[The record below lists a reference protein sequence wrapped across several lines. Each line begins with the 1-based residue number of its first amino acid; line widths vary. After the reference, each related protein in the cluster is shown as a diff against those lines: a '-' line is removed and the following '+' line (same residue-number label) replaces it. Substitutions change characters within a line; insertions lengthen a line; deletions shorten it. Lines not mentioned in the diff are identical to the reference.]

1 MKNNYL
7 KKLLIVLITTTIAFT
22 SCVEK
27 VDLNNMDSSVTLNPA
42 LALPIGSVHAN
53 MIDLLSFV
61 DSSFINVDEK
71 NGIYIFFEQ
80 DGLNIDFAVDQFS
93 KGEKLSE
100 TLTLSR
106 IEEVNKAFTT
116 IDSYIIDFNNKIDE
130 ITNIIQVGKISY
142 IEPLHEPEDIILPNE
157 ITSQI
162 NTINKNIEQIN
173 KFEGFDISFIPKI
186 KKTLED
192 IKTEIDKIGRLQRFT
207 EVKLPETEF
216 SFEQR
221 SEYNFGF
228 NIFEEGVKNI
238 RIDSAK
244 IASANIDF
252 EMRIEGVDF
261 SQGDYLLVELDFP
274 KLFNDTI
281 QDRFEVFKITENVFT
296 FSEHMSNFMAYF
308 DLVNK
313 TNYIDLSIN
322 FTLVSVGSL
331 TINRDAKFTF
341 DTEINLINFEE
352 IYGHIWQKDEFQSGE
367 IAFDIPAGLFNSEL
381 IQTNNILLSNPLIDI
396 DFNHNIGI
404 PMNLIVDNFYYEK
417 NGVKF
422 NLDNNNESNSI
433 KLEIE
438 QPSKIGEFSNTQFKL
453 DNTNSPIAELIQKLP
468 ERIGVQW
475 HVLTPIT
482 ADSSVHYFKNP
493 IQANMDI
500 DVTVPFQFDE
510 TTYFAYKDTI
520 AADLT
525 SIISS
530 ITDIGQIDTLCLY
543 LDITSALPA
552 NVNAKLLFLDEN
564 FNLIRETNS
573 FEITAAIVD
582 NEGKVETPTLQN
594 KTISFGN
601 NLVQDIVATKN
612 IMFEIQIEGYDDTSK
627 IYIQSTDK
635 IDIDLSLFAKA
646 KIELA
651 LESNK

>member
-7 KKLLIVLITTTIAFT
+7 RKMLTALIAITITLT

-27 VDLNNMDSSVTLNPA
+27 VDLSNMDSSVTLNPA

-80 DGLNIDFAVDQFS
+80 DGLNVDFAFDQFS

-130 ITNIIQVGKISY
+130 ITNIIQTGKISY

-173 KFEGFDISFIPKI
+173 KFEGFDISFIPEI

-216 SFEQR
+216 SFEQH

-228 NIFEEGVKNI
+228 NIFEEGVKKI

-244 IASANIDF
+244 ITSANIDF
-252 EMRIEGVDF
+252 ELRIEGVDF

-296 FSEHMSNFMAYF
+296 FNEHMSNFMAYF
-308 DLVNK
+308 DLINQ
-313 TNYIDLSIN
+313 TNYVDLSIN
-322 FTLVSVGSL
+322 FTLVSAGNL
-331 TINRDAKFTF
+331 TINRDAKFIF

-352 IYGHIWQKDEFQSGE
+352 IYGYIWQKDEFQGGE
-367 IAFDIPAGLFNSEL
+367 IAFDIPAGLFDSEL

-396 DFNHNIGI
+396 DFSHNIGI

-417 NGVKF
+417 NGERF

-433 KLEIE
+433 QLEIE
-438 QPSKIGEFSNTQFKL
+438 QPSAGEFSNTQFKL

-475 HVLTPIT
+475 HVLTPVT
-482 ADSSVHYFKNP
+482 PDTSVHYLKNP
-493 IQANMDI
+493 LHANMDI

-530 ITDIGQIDTLCLY
+530 ITDLAKIDTLCLY

-552 NVNAKLLFLDEN
+552 NVSAKLFFLDEN
-564 FNLIRETNS
+564 FNLIRETDS
-573 FEITAAIVD
+573 FKITAAIVD
-582 NEGKVETPTLQN
+582 NEGKVETPTIES

-601 NLVQDIVATKN
+601 NLVQDIAAAKN
-612 IMFEIQIEGYDDTSK
+612 IMFEIQIEGYDNTSK

-635 IDIDLSLFAKA
+635 IDIDLSIFAKA
-646 KIELA
+646 TIELA
-651 LESNK
+651 LDSNN